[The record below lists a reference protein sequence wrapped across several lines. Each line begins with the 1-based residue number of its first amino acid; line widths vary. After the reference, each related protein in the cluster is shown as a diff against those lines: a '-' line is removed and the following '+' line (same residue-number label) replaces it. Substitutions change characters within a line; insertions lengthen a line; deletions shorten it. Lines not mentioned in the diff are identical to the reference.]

1 MLRALPFIIEV
12 VLLVA
17 CLVDAIQTPPE
28 STRSLPRWTW
38 ILLIVL
44 VPFAGPIAWLFAG
57 RPRNGKAPAQAIW
70 PTRDYVTQPR
80 TIAPDDDPEFLRAL
94 KKQNEHEAL
103 LREWEEDLRR
113 REEDLRKGTEDG
125 EETP

>member
-12 VLLVA
+12 VLLVV
-17 CLVDAIQTPPE
+17 CLVDAAQTPADR
-28 STRSLPRWTW
+28 TRGLPRWTW
-38 ILLIVL
+38 IMLIVL

-57 RPRNGKAPAQAIW
+57 RPRRPDAPPPAGR
-70 PTRDYVTQPR
+70 PSRDYVTQPR

-94 KKQNEHEAL
+94 KRQNEHEAL
-103 LREWEEDLRR
+103 LREWEQDLRR

>member
-12 VLLVA
+12 VLFVA
-17 CLVDAIQTPPE
+17 CLIDAIQTPTE
-28 STRSLPRWTW
+28 QARNLPKWAW
-38 ILLIVL
+38 LLLIVL

-57 RPRNGKAPAQAIW
+57 RPRRLEAPASTPW
-70 PTRDYVTQPR
+70 PTRDFAAQPR
-80 TIAPDDDPEFLRAL
+80 TIAPDDDPEFLHTL

-103 LREWEEDLRR
+103 LRQWEEDLRR
-113 REEDLRKGTEDG
+113 REEDLRKESEDG